1 MSLLVTEVSAVEFQ
15 LYSKNPKTI
24 HTIPRSVEEDIQ
36 PAKGVKGGGTPIP
49 SVSCQTMST
58 FVSKKQNDITMAT
71 QIPQGSTKLNI
82 FEKYDMI
89 KKRNQTLTNIIYA

>member
-36 PAKGVKGGGTPIP
+36 PAKGVKGGDTPIP
-49 SVSCQTMST
+49 SSQLSNNVYFC
-58 FVSKKQNDITMAT
+58 FKEAELI
-71 QIPQGSTKLNI
+71 
-82 FEKYDMI
+82 
-89 KKRNQTLTNIIYA
+89 